1 MHIWKRVCIFT
12 PLKDCFME
20 RYDFEIALLQIDAV
34 AEDIENKKQ
43 EAEKFNNY
51 ISSLIDENG
60 PNFDPSFSGLA
71 YKLLTTDSRA
81 QLLVAFEYFKH
92 GRPARWFEAEDKA

>member
-1 MHIWKRVCIFT
+1 
-12 PLKDCFME
+12 ME
-20 RYDFEIALLQIDAV
+20 RYDFEIALLQMDAV

-71 YKLLTTDSRA
+71 YKLLTTDSLA

-92 GRPARWFEAEDKA
+92 GRPARWFEAEDKAQTQAY

>member
-1 MHIWKRVCIFT
+1 MNRC
-12 PLKDCFME
+12 
-20 RYDFEIALLQIDAV
+20 DFEIALLQMDAV

-60 PNFDPSFSGLA
+60 PNFDPSFSSLA
-71 YKLLTTDSRA
+71 YKLLTTDSLA

-92 GRPARWFEAEDKA
+92 GRPERWFEAEDSAQTGLEACKIN

>member
-1 MHIWKRVCIFT
+1 
-12 PLKDCFME
+12 ME
-20 RYDFEIALLQIDAV
+20 RYDFEIALLQMDAV
-34 AEDIENKKQ
+34 AEDIENKKKQ

-60 PNFDPSFSGLA
+60 PNFDPSFSSLA
-71 YKLLTTDSRA
+71 YKLFTTESLA

-92 GRPARWFEAEDKA
+92 GRPVRWFESEDKA

>member
-1 MHIWKRVCIFT
+1 MI
-12 PLKDCFME
+12 LKLHYCKWMQ
-20 RYDFEIALLQIDAV
+20 LQKILK
-34 AEDIENKKQ
+34 IKKKQ

-71 YKLLTTDSRA
+71 YKLLTTDSLA